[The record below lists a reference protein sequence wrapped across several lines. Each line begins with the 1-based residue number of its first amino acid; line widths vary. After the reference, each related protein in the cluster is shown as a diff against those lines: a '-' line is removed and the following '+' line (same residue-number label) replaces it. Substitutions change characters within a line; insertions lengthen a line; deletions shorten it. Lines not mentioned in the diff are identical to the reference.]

1 METVHVLRHQARH
14 PPQAPQLADRVVS
27 RVGLRPVQAPP
38 PEEAAR
44 PVPLARLVAAH
55 ELVEVD
61 RSVAL
66 VLRVCAVGP
75 AVVGEARG
83 GREPRARQDD
93 GFVVVVRCLVLVV
106 TRGFGVAGDDVS
118 IASFMS
124 SSMYLIFFWWV
135 VRVVGLGQEPRQ
147 RGDRSMS
154 CGGRGRDDQ
163 GRREWPRVRNPK
175 KRFGHAAV
183 VSVSLCMTER
193 EVQVLD
199 LLALHR
205 HNVVGWLEGGL
216 EWNGCLERTDDI
228 SQGRIGVSMSS
239 ILMMPMFCR
248 QPCHTPYSGY
258 TARLCHRQ
266 ISYQPRMPILT
277 SVLLALPLRDVI
289 IYINSNVSSGRYL
302 YLYPSLV
309 VDAFSFRSNY
319 PTSERSVHRTILASA
334 SISPSR
340 SSSTYAHL
348 PSTLINIMPASRLT
362 PPTRVFPTLV

>member
-14 PPQAPQLADRVVS
+14 QPQAPQLADRVVS
-27 RVGLRPVQAPP
+27 RVGLRAVQAPP

-83 GREPRARQDD
+83 GREPCARQDD
-93 GFVVVVRCLVLVV
+93 GFVVVVRRLVLVV
-106 TRGFGVAGDDVS
+106 TRGCGVAGDDMS
-118 IASFMS
+118 DASFMS
-124 SSMYLIFFWWV
+124 SRVYLIFFWWV
-135 VRVVGLGQEPRQ
+135 GVGVVVGLGQESRQ
-147 RGDRSMS
+147 RGDGSMS
-154 CGGRGRDDQ
+154 CRGRGRDDQ

-193 EVQVLD
+193 EGQVLN

-216 EWNGCLERTDDI
+216 EW
-228 SQGRIGVSMSS
+228 MS
-239 ILMMPMFCR
+239 R
-248 QPCHTPYSGY
+248 AY
-258 TARLCHRQ
+258 R
-266 ISYQPRMPILT
+266 
-277 SVLLALPLRDVI
+277 
-289 IYINSNVSSGRYL
+289 
-302 YLYPSLV
+302 
-309 VDAFSFRSNY
+309 
-319 PTSERSVHRTILASA
+319 
-334 SISPSR
+334 
-340 SSSTYAHL
+340 
-348 PSTLINIMPASRLT
+348 
-362 PPTRVFPTLV
+362 